1 MQHDKNASDTHDA
14 VIAAIESGCTMG
26 EAAKVVGVNRTTLYR
41 WMAADPEFA
50 DRVNAIRDDQDDQV
64 EAVTLKN
71 CLNPDPAHNTL
82 RMFWL
87 KCRRPSQYRDTV
99 RAELTGAAGGPIKS
113 ESTHSIEPTAEFIAE
128 VLGHLDRCKGQTSLG
143 DAGEA
148 QVEPAQPD
156 DASGGVP
163 LA

>member
-1 MQHDKNASDTHDA
+1 MQHDKNAPETRDA

-26 EAAKVVGVNRTTLYR
+26 EAAKTVGVNRTTLYR

-71 CLNPDPAHNTL
+71 CLDPDPAHNTL

-87 KCRRPSQYRDTV
+87 KCRRPERYRDTV
-99 RAELTGAAGGPIKS
+99 RAEITAVDASQLHA
-113 ESTHSIEPTAEFIAE
+113 ESLA
-128 VLGHLDRCKGQTSLG
+128 VLGPYQALPG
-143 DAGEA
+143 D
-148 QVEPAQPD
+148 PKTTD
-156 DASGGVP
+156 
-163 LA
+163 